1 VQSHFEVVVSGQTA
15 SKARIMYLFRF
26 VSFYSLFFKDV
37 HNFETLNVRGA
48 ASNIQRPAFEAKVLN
63 KVKLPSNLR
72 FIHRGRPQ
80 KVGRPELCLFYFDA
94 KVRPKSLKHET
105 SAASNGHQG
114 QVFPLL
120 YVHNFFG
127 LKRPQFSSKIFFF
140 SRSRSSIATKYC
152 LSAASNAGL
161 FAESVFKIFILK
173 FWISIKSKYAAS
185 YGSTTVY
192 APSRNHYLSLSR
204 LIFRE
209 RQWSILT

>member
-1 VQSHFEVVVSGQTA
+1 MKHLQ
-15 SKARIMYLFRF
+15 
-26 VSFYSLFFKDV
+26 
-37 HNFETLNVRGA
+37 
-48 ASNIQRPAFEAKVLN
+48 
-63 KVKLPSNLR
+63 
-72 FIHRGRPQ
+72 PQ
-80 KVGRPELCLFYFDA
+80 
-94 KVRPKSLKHET
+94 
-105 SAASNGHQG
+105 NGHQG
-114 QVFPLL
+114 QVFSLL

-192 APSRNHYLSLSR
+192 APSKNHYLCLSR
-204 LIFRE
+204 LFTFIVALLFFCGQPLKLFIMLFYLE
-209 RQWSILT
+209 